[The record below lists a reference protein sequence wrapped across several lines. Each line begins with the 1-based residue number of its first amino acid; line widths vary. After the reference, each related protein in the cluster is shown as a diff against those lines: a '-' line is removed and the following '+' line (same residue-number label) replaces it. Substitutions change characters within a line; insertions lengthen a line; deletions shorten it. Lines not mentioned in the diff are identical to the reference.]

1 VSAQLV
7 RGGEGEVI
15 YDHPIGGIEL
25 LSGGEG
31 LVVSLIRLG
40 PGNPGPAAHIHHEHS
55 DGFYVLDGELT
66 LRLGDGE
73 RQLGTG
79 GFVLIPPGV
88 VHTVRNPEGA
98 DDDVLLLNLHAPGAD
113 FDGYL
118 RAGRDGDGERR
129 ERFDQ
134 DEPPAD
140 GGRPASDATL
150 VEDAGDGEHGV
161 DGGHVT
167 LGVVTL
173 EPGAERALDDRAVVY
188 VLEGELAVGDGVGRA
203 AGDAPARFV
212 TLTP

>member
-1 VSAQLV
+1 VSPQLV

-25 LSGGEG
+25 LSGGED

-40 PGNPGPAAHIHHEHS
+40 PGNVGPAAHIHHEHS
-55 DGFYVLDGELT
+55 DGFYVLEGELT

-73 RQLGTG
+73 RQLGAG

-98 DDDVLLLNLHAPGAD
+98 AADVLLLNLHAPGAD

-118 RAGRDGDGERR
+118 RAGRDGDHDRR

-134 DEPPAD
+134 SEPPAD

-150 VEDAGDGEHGV
+150 VEDAGDGEYAIDDV
-161 DGGHVT
+161 ALAVT
-167 LGVVTL
+167 TL
-173 EPGAERALDDRAVVY
+173 APGAEHPLGERAVVY
-188 VLEGELAVGDGVGRA
+188 VLDGELAVSGGAARA
-203 AGDAPARFV
+203 EGDAPARFV

>member
-1 VSAQLV
+1 MSAVVV
-7 RGGEGEVI
+7 RPGEGEVI
-15 YDHPIGGIEL
+15 YEHPLGGIEL
-25 LSGGEG
+25 LRGGADI
-31 LVVSLIRLG
+31 VVSLIRLG
-40 PGNPGPAAHIHHEHS
+40 PGNDGPAAHVHHTHS
-55 DGFYVLDGELT
+55 DGFFVLEGNLT

-73 RQLGTG
+73 RPLGTG

-98 DDDVLLLNLHAPGAD
+98 DGDVLLLNVHAPGAD

-118 RAGRDGDGERR
+118 RAGRDGDDERR
-129 ERFDQ
+129 EAFDQ

-150 VEDAGDGEHGV
+150 VERAGEGEHGV

-173 EPGAERALDDRAVVY
+173 EPGATRTLPDGAVVY
-188 VLEGELAVGDGVGRA
+188 VLEGEPAVSGSAVSNEGDT
-203 AGDAPARFV
+203 PARLV